1 VNAIAAVR
9 KLLALAGIA
18 LLGGALAYAPIA
30 AFDGDMTIVSKAGI
44 AGAVLVLAA
53 WLLPRPRASA
63 AEEARAN
70 ATSEAQPPGDRG

>member
-1 VNAIAAVR
+1 MNVVAAVR
-9 KLLALAGIA
+9 KVLALAGIA

-63 AEEARAN
+63 AEEADAN
-70 ATSEAQPPGDRG
+70 ATSEAPPPGDRG